1 MDKQENNE
9 KKERKYQSTPK
20 GINTINFYSFNFEF
34 MKHQQVLLY
43 CCLLQESEKYH
54 YGWFFWKDKA
64 KMQYSRSTYENLRDK
79 LIKKGLIHVINGSYN
94 NKQHFLI
101 DYQFALD
108 NLGKLFKDRHEEMKV
123 YLEAAKEKQKVMI
136 QSQEKLNTKSGLT
149 EIQIKEE
156 AEQIEDSITVEETN
170 KVAEQIRMDDSIQKE
185 ETKQQQQQEI
195 APIQFKE
202 ENPYSIEEGIKQ
214 EEQSTSIAIELPI
227 QSKKEKTF
235 LDRCIACYPCL
246 QVKTSLPDKYL
257 MTENQKATLKKT
269 LNVLSIADA
278 DINTLLE
285 RIKEYKVGKAAG
297 GKIVEDVIAR
307 AKEKKNEPVQ
317 SHIATV
323 QNLQAT
329 TITTFQFQ
337 KEVTDQEIREDLSFM
352 DLDFTNGLIQAVPSI
367 KQKRDKYR
375 YYEDENLMEKI
386 YIVPKRL
393 SALGYTEEQVRQF
406 GGFMDNY
413 HLDGSAVLE
422 IFYYIV
428 DFAKQKEQVA

>member
-9 KKERKYQSTPK
+9 KRERKYQPTPK
-20 GINTINFYSFNFEF
+20 GINTINYYSFNFEF
-34 MKHQQVLLY
+34 LKHQQALLY

-54 YGWFFWKDKA
+54 YGWFFWKDKE

-79 LIKKGLIHVINGSYN
+79 LIQKGLIRVINGSYN

-101 DYQFALD
+101 DYQFAID

-136 QSQEKLNTKSGLT
+136 QSQEKLNVKSGIT
-149 EIQIKEE
+149 EVKIQEE
-156 AEQIEDSITVEETN
+156 VEE
-170 KVAEQIRMDDSIQKE
+170 KEIDCSIQNE
-185 ETKQQQQQEI
+185 NITEQQQEI
-195 APIQFKE
+195 APIQLKE

-235 LDRCIACYPCL
+235 LDRCIACYPFL

-257 MTENQKATLKKT
+257 MTENQKETLKKT

-317 SHIATV
+317 SHVATV

-386 YIVPKRL
+386 HIVPKRL

-406 GGFMDNY
+406 GVFMDNY

-428 DFAKQKEQVA
+428 DFEKQKQQVA